1 MATGS
6 EVYDGMHR
14 RSRPGMAQCTLIA
27 RDRAAMPLR
36 HRYPACLC
44 LGLVL
49 GCASASIRAVPA
61 DLQVLASTPP
71 RVLEPSA
78 SAGLG
83 FAEACT
89 GWALDTSQATQ
100 FFSLATEVA
109 QEDQHRFDYLPCEI
123 AGELMLDG
131 QRWHYRINAAGTARW
146 LRDSGSRY
154 FACTQPACEPLLL
167 MLPEPGDP

>member
-6 EVYDGMHR
+6 EVYDGTHSR
-14 RSRPGMAQCTLIA
+14 PRPGMAQCTLIVTEPV
-27 RDRAAMPLR
+27 AMPLHR
-36 HRYPACLC
+36 RYPACLC
-44 LGLVL
+44 LGLLL
-49 GCASASIRAVPA
+49 GCACASNRAVPA

-71 RVLEPSA
+71 RLLEASG

-100 FFSLATEVA
+100 FFMLATEV
-109 QEDQHRFDYLPCEI
+109 EPESQHRFDYLPCEI
-123 AGELMLDG
+123 AGELMADG
-131 QRWHYRINAAGTARW
+131 QRWHYRINAAGTAHW
-146 LRDSGSRY
+146 LRDGGNRY